1 MKKMKDPM
9 QILKK
14 SFYFFLIGVFCYFIL
29 GEILLP
35 TESAV
40 GGRNCEIFESE
51 WVRVFPNGDRV
62 TVEVPGRQEAYRM
75 EAVIIETVLPDELE
89 DGISLCFRSSQ
100 QDMEIYVDGILR
112 QRYCTK
118 DSRPFG
124 KNSMSAYV
132 FADLNSS
139 DAGKTVRVITVSDS
153 TYTGELNQVYIGNKS
168 DIWNYFLYTY
178 GIENLIALA
187 IMLLSMIT
195 ILVSVLLRVSYHRN
209 VTLNYLGWGVFLTAV
224 WIMTESRLRQFLMPN
239 NSVFGSIAFFAIML
253 IPLPFLI
260 YMNSIQKERYQKWY
274 IRTGYVSIAMFLL
287 CTVLQVLNIFDF
299 LDTLILINGNLLF
312 TCLMIGITLVK
323 DGKRG
328 LLREY
333 RLIAVGAAG
342 MIVSCCVEI
351 MWVHQ
356 KVNQSRGSMVCY
368 GLVFLLAMASIKTGQ
383 DLMQIEKET
392 HLAIMVSQSKA
403 DFLANMS
410 HEIRTPINTIL
421 GMNEMVLRENQDKEI
436 QEYAEHIQRASNM
449 LLALINDV
457 LDYSKIDA
465 GKLEI
470 VESNYQVN
478 TLLNDV
484 VQVLESKA
492 EEKGLQTFIHI
503 DEKIPPYMHGDE
515 IRIKQILHNLITN
528 AVKYT
533 PKGSVTFHAAGVKKE
548 DGFFWF
554 TISVEDTGIGIKEE
568 DKKQLFDSFTRLEQD
583 KNRSIEGTG
592 LGLSIT
598 KQLIELMNGT
608 ITVDSVYSKGSKF
621 TVMFPQKIVE
631 NMEED
636 FTESAERMVLEI
648 HKDKAVFIPKASIL
662 AVDDNEMNLAVFKAL
677 LKRTKAQLDL
687 VSSGEECLK
696 YCKQKKYDLIFM
708 DHMMPQMDGIETF
721 HRLQNDTNHM
731 NTDTKVIILTANAIA
746 GSRELYLKEGFTDY
760 LSKPVIGETLENMLR
775 KYLADKIEVNEAE
788 TFERGNSKNE
798 SEEVRIEK
806 EDCIENS
813 TIMAEKNVPEKTDE
827 KVSVRQEKREK
838 LIDMELAMPY
848 CCNSEEFFKEM
859 LKVYYEQAQKYKK
872 QLPEYYEQSNW
883 QDYAVIVHAIKSTS
897 LTIGASVLSER
908 AKQHEMAAKGNDEEF
923 LKQDWNSFYTY
934 YCSVLDCAE
943 GML

>member
-1 MKKMKDPM
+1 
-9 QILKK
+9 
-14 SFYFFLIGVFCYFIL
+14 
-29 GEILLP
+29 
-35 TESAV
+35 
-40 GGRNCEIFESE
+40 
-51 WVRVFPNGDRV
+51 
-62 TVEVPGRQEAYRM
+62 
-75 EAVIIETVLPDELE
+75 
-89 DGISLCFRSSQ
+89 
-100 QDMEIYVDGILR
+100 
-112 QRYCTK
+112 
-118 DSRPFG
+118 
-124 KNSMSAYV
+124 
-132 FADLNSS
+132 
-139 DAGKTVRVITVSDS
+139 
-153 TYTGELNQVYIGNKS
+153 
-168 DIWNYFLYTY
+168 
-178 GIENLIALA
+178 
-187 IMLLSMIT
+187 
-195 ILVSVLLRVSYHRN
+195 
-209 VTLNYLGWGVFLTAV
+209 
-224 WIMTESRLRQFLMPN
+224 
-239 NSVFGSIAFFAIML
+239 
-253 IPLPFLI
+253 
-260 YMNSIQKERYQKWY
+260 
-274 IRTGYVSIAMFLL
+274 
-287 CTVLQVLNIFDF
+287 
-299 LDTLILINGNLLF
+299 
-312 TCLMIGITLVK
+312 
-323 DGKRG
+323 
-328 LLREY
+328 
-333 RLIAVGAAG
+333 
-342 MIVSCCVEI
+342 
-351 MWVHQ
+351 
-356 KVNQSRGSMVCY
+356 
-368 GLVFLLAMASIKTGQ
+368 
-383 DLMQIEKET
+383 
-392 HLAIMVSQSKA
+392 
-403 DFLANMS
+403 
-410 HEIRTPINTIL
+410 
-421 GMNEMVLRENQDKEI
+421 
-436 QEYAEHIQRASNM
+436 
-449 LLALINDV
+449 
-457 LDYSKIDA
+457 
-465 GKLEI
+465 
-470 VESNYQVN
+470 
-478 TLLNDV
+478 
-484 VQVLESKA
+484 
-492 EEKGLQTFIHI
+492 
-503 DEKIPPYMHGDE
+503 MHGDE

-533 PKGSVTFHAAGVKKE
+533 PKGSVKFHAAGVKKE

-608 ITVDSVYSKGSKF
+608 ITVDSVYRKGSKF

-760 LSKPVIGETLENMLR
+760 LSKPVIGEILENMLR

-788 TFERGNSKNE
+788 TFERENSKNE
-798 SEEVRIEK
+798 SEEIRIEK
-806 EDCIENS
+806 EDRIENS
-813 TIMAEKNVPEKTDE
+813 TIMAEKKVPEKTDE
-827 KVSVRQEKREK
+827 KVSVRQENREK

-897 LTIGASVLSER
+897 LTIGAAVLSER